1 MRRLKHQSLA
11 ANLNVKL
18 AYSFVSY
25 INRKVRATLRPSNSN
40 TRPITA
46 SFYVNNNTKDILG
59 CEALIGLKQLK
70 QFNLSIMFINE
81 QVVVY
86 HEDKPIGFQPVSFG
100 YGLAQIKADDRL
112 DNITTDTNLSG
123 VLNKYKSV
131 FTNLDSQPISG
142 TPMRFITV
150 HQRPIFAK
158 LRHYTPDE
166 IQAMDEHIKGLL
178 AKDLI
183 EPSNSGYAAT
193 SRIIRKK
200 MVQAVL

>member
-1 MRRLKHQSLA
+1 MAKFEIAGKDYGCIVDTGATIPFIPEQGDIMRRLKHQSLA

-18 AYSFVSY
+18 AYSFVSH
-25 INRKVRATLRPSNSN
+25 INKKVFATLRPSNSN

-100 YGLAQIKADDRL
+100 YGLA
-112 DNITTDTNLSG
+112 
-123 VLNKYKSV
+123 
-131 FTNLDSQPISG
+131 
-142 TPMRFITV
+142 
-150 HQRPIFAK
+150 
-158 LRHYTPDE
+158 
-166 IQAMDEHIKGLL
+166 
-178 AKDLI
+178 
-183 EPSNSGYAAT
+183 
-193 SRIIRKK
+193 
-200 MVQAVL
+200 